1 MFWSILG
8 FVGGTTFIVNGFS
21 VLFDPDCATVGFGG
35 GRVIQATC
43 YAEGSIIEG
52 EFPGSVAGFGM
63 IAFGFLLVYIAW
75 RNLRRR

>member
-8 FVGGTTFIVNGFS
+8 FIGGSTFIVNGFS
-21 VLFDPDCATVGFGG
+21 VLSDPNCDTVGFGG

-43 YAEGSIIEG
+43 YQEGSILQG
-52 EFPGSVAGFGM
+52 DFPGSIAGMGM
-63 IAFGFLLVYIAW
+63 IAFGFLLLYFSW